1 MNKKSAYTRG
11 AITTNPENQFDFWLG
26 EWDVTWGEDGKGK
39 NHILRI
45 MDDKIIQEN
54 FSAPDLIGMSVSSY
68 DAERKLWCQTWVD
81 NNGSYLDFTG
91 GFENEKMIL
100 AALPSSAG
108 RPANNAWS
116 GSTSARINL
125 TGTGNAPMTGAKA
138 GVHYGRSSTCVNSHV
153 ASNVWGSLYF

>member
-1 MNKKSAYTRG
+1 M
-11 AITTNPENQFDFWLG
+11 TTNPENQFDFWLG

-54 FSAPDLIGMSVSSY
+54 FTAPDLIGMSVSSY

-100 AALPSSAG
+100 SRDAIVRGQACKQRMVWFNIGANQFDWNWERSDDGGQSWRALWEIKYT
-108 RPANNAWS
+108 R
-116 GSTSARINL
+116 
-125 TGTGNAPMTGAKA
+125 K
-138 GVHYGRSSTCVNSHV
+138 
-153 ASNVWGSLYF
+153 

>member
-1 MNKKSAYTRG
+1 M
-11 AITTNPENQFDFWLG
+11 TTNPENQFDFWLG

-68 DAERKLWCQTWVD
+68 DPERKLWCQTWVD

-100 AALPSSAG
+100 SRDAIVRGQACKQRMVWFNIDANQFDWNWERSDDGGQSWRALWQIKYT
-108 RPANNAWS
+108 R
-116 GSTSARINL
+116 
-125 TGTGNAPMTGAKA
+125 K
-138 GVHYGRSSTCVNSHV
+138 
-153 ASNVWGSLYF
+153 